1 MNCSP
6 NAICKAALLLST
18 KSKAMVKQIG
28 FRSMLM
34 KMPNMLPNRRFAAWL
49 MDRAMVEGDHIE
61 LNVKDGTSLRLTL
74 EDVYLILGIGKQRG
88 SLKKLPTVGQSQ
100 YDNAYDELFKI
111 LKYAHDKWILPQK
124 KEKAKVDPRS
134 TSEEKGASQVDHQS
148 TSDADKV
155 MGNDQDEEDKEKGAS
170 DADKG
175 KVKAKDLTK
184 AYKRKVFTTKAIQH
198 VLEHK
203 NDKEMKNQVNDELA
217 IKFFCIL
224 VLNKLLLPTAGNQIP
239 KPVIEV
245 VIDTEKLKAVD
256 WCTIIYKALR
266 DGIRS

>member
-124 KEKAKVDPRS
+124 QEKAKVDPRS
-134 TSEEKGASQVDHQS
+134 TSEEKGASQVDHQR
-148 TSDADKV
+148 TSDADRV
-155 MGNDQDEEDKEKGAS
+155 MGMIR
-170 DADKG
+170 
-175 KVKAKDLTK
+175 TRRIR
-184 AYKRKVFTTKAIQH
+184 RKV
-198 VLEHK
+198 
-203 NDKEMKNQVNDELA
+203 QVMLTRE
-217 IKFFCIL
+217 
-224 VLNKLLLPTAGNQIP
+224 
-239 KPVIEV
+239 
-245 VIDTEKLKAVD
+245 
-256 WCTIIYKALR
+256 R
-266 DGIRS
+266 